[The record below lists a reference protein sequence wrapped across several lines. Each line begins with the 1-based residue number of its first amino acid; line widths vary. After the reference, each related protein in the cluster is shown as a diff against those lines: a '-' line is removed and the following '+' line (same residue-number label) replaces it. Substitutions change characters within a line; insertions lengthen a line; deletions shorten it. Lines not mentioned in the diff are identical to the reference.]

1 MFPPPFQR
9 EFDIFYIH
17 LMFTKYQQF
26 LVNKLLCRFVGVGH
40 HLKNVQVPI
49 YINYVNKEI
58 LSFKQWMQ
66 MMIKLQEHKK

>member
-1 MFPPPFQR
+1 MFPPPLQR

-40 HLKNVQVPI
+40 HLKNVQVTI

-58 LSFKQWMQ
+58 FSFKQWMQ